1 MANKIQLRRDTPEN
15 WEKTNSLLSQGEMGV
30 EIDPTNPDRV
40 KVGDGTTYWNDLAY
54 LAGLNGA
61 TGATGYTGASGATGF
76 QGASGSTGL
85 TGATG
90 ATGYTGA
97 TGIQGLQ
104 GSFGGEAFEF
114 KYSDDT
120 TTTDP
125 TTGKL
130 EFDNLSFSAATV
142 LYINY
147 YDDLGDYIYN
157 FLQTIDDSTSAIKGH
172 FTVAQ
177 KTNLINFA
185 MFAITGNHFE
195 EGTPTPN
202 HFHVPISYLS
212 GTLSLN
218 NDDSVIITFARTGD
232 AGDKGDQGNPGA
244 TGYTGAT
251 GVIGYTGATGV
262 IGYTGATGIQGAS
275 GSTGLTGATGVRGA
289 SGATGTQGASGST
302 GLTGAT
308 GIRGASGSTGLT
320 GASGSTGLTGATG
333 TQGVSGSTG
342 LTGATGIRGASGTQG
357 PTGGASGPQGASGS
371 TGLTGATGP
380 TGATGVIPAAGSFT
394 TLTVSNT
401 ASFNGLTQ
409 IQQLDEPY
417 TTVTVNGATISFD
430 CSSGQIFTV
439 TSPSQNWT
447 ANFTNLGLLTGYV
460 TEIQIFIIQGT
471 TARIPNAVQIAGTSK
486 TIGWLNNATPSGTSN
501 RTDCVTFTILL
512 NGTNYSVY
520 GKLED
525 YGNSSNV
532 IGATGGD

>member
-61 TGATGYTGASGATGF
+61 TGATGYTGSTGATGYTGATGATGF

-104 GSFGGEAFEF
+104 GSFGGEVFEF

-125 TTGKL
+125 ATGKL
-130 EFDNLSFSAATV
+130 EFDSLSFSTATV

-177 KTNLINFA
+177 KTNLTNFA

-212 GTLSLN
+212 GTLFLN
-218 NDDSVIITFARTGD
+218 NEDSVIITFARTGD

-251 GVIGYTGATGV
+251 GATG
-262 IGYTGATGIQGAS
+262 TQGAS

-289 SGATGTQGASGST
+289 SGATGTQGASGSI

-320 GASGSTGLTGATG
+320 GTTGIQGASGSTGLTGTTG
-333 TQGVSGSTG
+333 IQGASGSTG

-357 PTGGASGPQGASGS
+357 PTGGASGSQGASGS
-371 TGLTGATGP
+371 AGLTGATGP
-380 TGATGVIPAAGSFT
+380 TGATGVIPASGSFT
-394 TLTVSNT
+394 TLTISNT

-417 TTVTVNGATISFD
+417 TAVTVNGATITFD

-501 RTDCVTFTILL
+501 RTDCVIFTILL

-532 IGATGGD
+532 IGGN